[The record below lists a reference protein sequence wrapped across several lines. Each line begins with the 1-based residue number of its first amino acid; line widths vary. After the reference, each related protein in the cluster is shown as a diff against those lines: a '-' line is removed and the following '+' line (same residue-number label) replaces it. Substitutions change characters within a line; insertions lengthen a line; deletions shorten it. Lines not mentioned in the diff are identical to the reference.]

1 MMTQEVVK
9 GSWLGGCVCTDGTGA
24 KVHGSTTWNR
34 GSLCPRLC
42 VRFKRDHTKKH
53 RPALEGAS
61 EPEAGGM
68 GGGY

>member
-1 MMTQEVVK
+1 M
-9 GSWLGGCVCTDGTGA
+9 CTDGTGA